1 MNGIVPRLTQIDA
14 VKVINS
20 LLESLKNSGCN
31 ILDWE
36 NPDMALD
43 HIEYHA
49 ADAQIR
55 GGLIKPGAGD
65 KTDNLY
71 CYFKRVDEEG

>member
-36 NPDMALD
+36 N
-43 HIEYHA
+43 
-49 ADAQIR
+49 
-55 GGLIKPGAGD
+55 
-65 KTDNLY
+65 
-71 CYFKRVDEEG
+71 